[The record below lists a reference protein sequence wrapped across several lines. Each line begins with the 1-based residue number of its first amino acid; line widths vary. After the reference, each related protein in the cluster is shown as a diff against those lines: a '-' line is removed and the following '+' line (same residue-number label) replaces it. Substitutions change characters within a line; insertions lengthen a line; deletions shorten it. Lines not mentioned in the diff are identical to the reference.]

1 MKISPFGLYV
11 TFNEVIINN
20 AFEDL
25 IDILNPEIN
34 FNFENYTYFNI
45 MNKIKNIPISQLS
58 NYLKRIVEVLEKPNL
73 TCNFLENFFQ
83 EYINKY
89 FPNKET
95 INGYI
100 GNFNKKKK
108 KEGFGFLSE
117 KFSEK
122 EEIKMLGNFSN
133 DIFVDG
139 TIFLNKKILK
149 V

>member
-89 FPNKET
+89 
-95 INGYI
+95 
-100 GNFNKKKK
+100 
-108 KEGFGFLSE
+108 
-117 KFSEK
+117 
-122 EEIKMLGNFSN
+122 
-133 DIFVDG
+133 
-139 TIFLNKKILK
+139 
-149 V
+149 